1 MPASLLN
8 GFTPSRLHASC
19 DVTRRSVSSH
29 VFFFLNVEHNGQR
42 RKEPRLMSV
51 GNDKRHREGYVHT
64 RVKSEAIIIVGVM
77 DNAE

>member
-1 MPASLLN
+1 M
-8 GFTPSRLHASC
+8 F
-19 DVTRRSVSSH
+19 
-29 VFFFLNVEHNGQR
+29 FFFLNVEHNGQR
-42 RKEPRLMSV
+42 RKEPRLMSM